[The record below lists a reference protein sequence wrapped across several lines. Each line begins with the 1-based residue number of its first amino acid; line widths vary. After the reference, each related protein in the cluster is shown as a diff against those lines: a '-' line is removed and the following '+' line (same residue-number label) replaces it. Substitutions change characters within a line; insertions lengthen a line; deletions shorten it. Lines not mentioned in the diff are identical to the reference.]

1 MSAGPF
7 WGRQRG
13 MRAVSELSKSE
24 VDGLKAAVERHI
36 FRHGGAVAPYLGVR
50 ARGSYIYDEDG
61 RAILDFCSG
70 QMCATLG
77 HNHPAVIEAIEA
89 ACREVIHLFSGV
101 MSPPVARLAEA
112 LAEILP
118 DGLERMM
125 FLSTGGESNEAALR
139 MAKLKTEGF
148 EVLALTGSWHGQ
160 TAGAASSTYNGGRRG
175 YGPTLPGTMA
185 LPGPNC
191 YHCPVRHCR
200 DACDMTCLE
209 VGFQVYDSQSVGAP
223 AALIAEPIQS
233 SAGVIVPPAGY
244 FERAK
249 QLCEER
255 GLLLVLDEAQTG
267 LGRVGSNFAFEQ
279 AGVVP
284 DVLTLSKTLG
294 NGVPLSATITS
305 DEIEAACHDKA
316 FLFYTSHLADP
327 MPAAAGVAVLKVL
340 KQEKLA
346 ERAAELGDYLMAGL
360 RDLQQRYE
368 CLGDVRGRGLLI
380 GMEVVKD
387 RESRAP
393 DRPLAVDFQR
403 RCLELGLVLHAVRAD
418 FQSSLRMA
426 PPLTASRE
434 EIDSGLAIL
443 DRAFRDTL
451 EQRAKAG

>member
-1 MSAGPF
+1 
-7 WGRQRG
+7 
-13 MRAVSELSKSE
+13 VSQLSKSE
-24 VDGLKAAVERHI
+24 ADGLKATIARRI
-36 FRHGGAVAPYLGVR
+36 FRHGGAFAPYLGVK
-50 ARGSYIYDEDG
+50 AKGSYIYDEDG

-77 HNHPAVIEAIEA
+77 HNHPAIIEAIEQ
-89 ACREVIHLFSGV
+89 ACGEVIHLFSGV

-125 FLSTGGESNEAALR
+125 FLSTGGEANEAALR
-139 MAKLKTEGF
+139 MARLASGGF

-175 YGPTLPGTMA
+175 YGPTMPGGMA

-191 YHCPVRHCR
+191 YHCPIQHCR
-200 DACDMTCLE
+200 DKCDMTCLE
-209 VGFQVYDSQSVGAP
+209 VGFKLYDAQSVGAP
-223 AALIAEPIQS
+223 AAVIAEPVQS
-233 SAGVIVPPAGY
+233 SAGVIVPPEGY
-244 FERAK
+244 FKRLKE
-249 QLCEER
+249 LCAER

-279 AGVVP
+279 EDVVP
-284 DVLTLSKTLG
+284 DLLTLSKTLG
-294 NGVPLSATITS
+294 NGVPLSAAISS

-327 MPAAAGVAVLKVL
+327 LPAAVGVAVLRVL
-340 KQEKLA
+340 KEEKLA
-346 ERAAELGDYLMAGL
+346 ERAKELGEHFMAGL

-368 CLGDVRGRGLLI
+368 CLGDVRGKGLLI
-380 GMEVVKD
+380 GVEIVRD

-393 DRPLAVDFQR
+393 DRELAAAFQR

-426 PPLTASRE
+426 PPLTASSE

-443 DRAFRDTL
+443 DRAFRDAL
-451 EQRAKAG
+451 DARAAAG

>member
-1 MSAGPF
+1 M
-7 WGRQRG
+7 
-13 MRAVSELSKSE
+13 SELPKSE
-24 VDGLKAAVERHI
+24 VDGLKAAISRHI
-36 FRHGGAVAPYLGVR
+36 FRHGGAFAPYLGVR
-50 ARGSYIYDEDG
+50 AKGSYIYDEDG

-77 HNHPAVIEAIEA
+77 HNHPAIVEAIER
-89 ACREVIHLFSGV
+89 ACDEVIHLFSGV

-118 DGLERMM
+118 EGLERMM
-125 FLSTGGESNEAALR
+125 FLSTGGEANEAALR
-139 MAKLKTEGF
+139 MSRLASGGF

-160 TAGAASSTYNGGRRG
+160 TAGAAAATYNGGRRG
-175 YGPTLPGTMA
+175 YGPAVPGGMA

-191 YHCPVRHCR
+191 FHCPIRHCR
-200 DACDMTCLE
+200 DRCDMTCLE
-209 VGFQVYDSQSVGAP
+209 VGFTLYDAQSVGAP
-223 AALIAEPIQS
+223 AAVIAEPVQS

-244 FERAK
+244 FKRMKE
-249 QLCEER
+249 LCAER

-279 AGVVP
+279 EDVVP

-294 NGVPLSATITS
+294 NGVPLSAAITS
-305 DEIEAACHDKA
+305 DGIEAACHDKA

-327 MPAAAGVAVLKVL
+327 MPAAVGVAVLRVL

-346 ERAAELGDYLMAGL
+346 ERAKELGDYFMAGL

-368 CLGDVRGRGLLI
+368 CLGDVRGKGLLI
-380 GMEVVKD
+380 GVEVVKD

-393 DRPLAVDFQR
+393 DRELAAAFQR

-426 PPLTASRE
+426 PPLTASTA

-443 DRAFRDTL
+443 DRAFHDAQ
-451 EQRAKAG
+451 EARAYA